1 MLFLLCTL
9 VSLDARGT
17 HLHRDLFDPL
27 GEVSSAH
34 RYLRRGVPMVGRTR
48 SIPVRPRNAF
58 HRRLE
63 ATRHPTHESGRKR
76 ATNRSKERDKA
87 RRRSREAGRIGMAS
101 TAGPGGALAPQIFV
115 KLQCGDEYPAKCT
128 NIRCVSMHRNEV
140 VGRSSR
146 RNVDDSL
153 RMASHEGWEPTR
165 S

>member
-1 MLFLLCTL
+1 
-9 VSLDARGT
+9 
-17 HLHRDLFDPL
+17 
-27 GEVSSAH
+27 
-34 RYLRRGVPMVGRTR
+34 
-48 SIPVRPRNAF
+48 
-58 HRRLE
+58 
-63 ATRHPTHESGRKR
+63 
-76 ATNRSKERDKA
+76 
-87 RRRSREAGRIGMAS
+87 MAS

-153 RMASHEGWEPTR
+153 HMASHEGWEPTR